1 MTAPGRA
8 WPKSARYGCAPTR
21 CRGSERTVR
30 FFSVPARRVGRDAD
44 VVRAELA
51 QRRDQYAA
59 TVWSDDHAAGQ
70 APPARHAGR
79 HPAQL
84 RLRYVGA
91 RAGARLRWPRRDAA
105 KRLGHDRARR
115 RPGLEARVALALVT
129 MRCGDRELPLDL
141 PVEPTAAPASLSAAG
156 RNEAGD
162 EHLHLLGDV
171 TPRAQAQRSPRR
183 AASGA
188 PRGGRRSLEGPA
200 HLASGPRTP

>member
-1 MTAPGRA
+1 VRRG
-8 WPKSARYGCAPTR
+8 TR
-21 CRGSERTVR
+21 VTWVNRDAADHTVT
-30 FFSVPARRVGRDAD
+30 FDHGRDLGNLD
-44 VVRAELA
+44 N
-51 QRRDQYAA
+51 
-59 TVWSDDHAAGQ
+59 
-70 APPARHAGR
+70 
-79 HPAQL
+79 
-84 RLRYVGA
+84 VGA